1 MRFEILMIAYII
13 PDDTL
18 GEISGPSPKN
28 VGTRVGYDALWR

>member
-1 MRFEILMIAYII
+1 MTAYII

-28 VGTRVGYDALWR
+28 VGTSFGLSTLR